1 MAKGEVYTRQDDGA
15 YHFASQDEL
24 DGCVRGTR
32 RSKRILYAVGAAF
45 ALGALASVANMDNGK
60 RSVPFAI
67 LVTVVSAALAVAFV
81 GLARIVGRD
90 FLDAVDNHPEDVK
103 VDGTSG
109 TAAVPSVLEEV
120 SRPQKASPEFERRDL
135 RISVDMPAY
144 DFTSVIT
151 STSDS
156 EVAQRGVMFA
166 DGKNLKTIKAAL
178 KAFAASVLAEDEE
191 DPYRK
196 DVAGKLTR
204 FKAFNVENPS
214 ADKVLE
220 ISVTD
225 PNGCF
230 VDEGDYQTFEEV
242 DPDETVMCVSG
253 VLRYK
258 NGDEYSLDAELD
270 KNGELVNIDFVAD
283 KPRDR
288 SYTTIEVIGERNN
301 GVMTIDFS
309 SDVDKYD

>member
-1 MAKGEVYTRQDDGA
+1 MADGKVHVRQADGA

-24 DGCVRGTR
+24 DGCVRGTK
-32 RSKRILYAVGAAF
+32 RSKRVLYAVGAVF
-45 ALGALASVANMDNGK
+45 ALGAIVSVANMGNGK

-67 LVTVVSAALAVAFV
+67 LVTAVCVVLSLAFV
-81 GLARIVGRD
+81 GLARIVGKD

-103 VDGTSG
+103 VDGTIG
-109 TAAVPSVLEEV
+109 TAGAPSSSEAASK
-120 SRPQKASPEFERRDL
+120 SRTASPEFERRDL
-135 RISVDMPAY
+135 CVSVDMPAY

-156 EVAQRGVMFA
+156 DVARAGVMFA

-178 KAFAASVLAEDEE
+178 KKFGAAVLAEDEE

-196 DVAGKLTR
+196 DMSSKLTR
-204 FKAFNVENPS
+204 FKAFKIEEPS
-214 ADKVLE
+214 ADNVFE

-225 PNGCF
+225 PNECLM
-230 VDEGDYQTFEEV
+230 DEVDYQTFEEV
-242 DPDETVMCVSG
+242 DPDEAIVFVSG
-253 VLRYK
+253 VLKYK

-270 KNGELVNIDFVAD
+270 KNGELINIDFVAD

-288 SYTTIEVIGERNN
+288 SYTTIEVIGDREN
-301 GVMTIDFS
+301 GIMTIDFS
-309 SDVDKYD
+309 SDVDKYE

>member
-1 MAKGEVYTRQDDGA
+1 MADGKVHVRQADGA

-24 DGCVRGTR
+24 DGCVRGTK
-32 RSKRILYAVGAAF
+32 RSKRVLYAVGAVF
-45 ALGALASVANMDNGK
+45 ALGAIVSVVNMGNGK

-67 LVTVVSAALAVAFV
+67 LVTAVCVVLALAFV
-81 GLARIVGRD
+81 GLARIAGKD

-103 VDGTSG
+103 VDGTIG
-109 TAAVPSVLEEV
+109 TVAVPSVLEAV
-120 SRPQKASPEFERRDL
+120 SKPQKESPEFERRNL

-156 EVAQRGVMFA
+156 EVARRGVMFA

-178 KAFAASVLAEDEE
+178 KAFGAAVLAEDEE
-191 DPYRK
+191 DPHRK
-196 DVAGKLTR
+196 DMAGKLTR
-204 FKAFNVENPS
+204 FKAFNVDDPS
-214 ADKVLE
+214 SDNVLE

-225 PNGCF
+225 PNACWM
-230 VDEGDYQTFEEV
+230 DEEDYQTFEEV
-242 DPDETVMCVSG
+242 DPDETVVCVSG
-253 VLRYK
+253 VLKYK

-270 KNGELVNIDFVAD
+270 KNGELINVDFMAD

-288 SYTTIEVIGERNN
+288 SYTTIEVNGERKN
-301 GVMTIDFS
+301 GVMVIDFS
-309 SDVDKYD
+309 SDVEKYE